1 MVAGGRAA
9 PRPRDLSAG
18 HPQHPTLVSPGL
30 MLPPTRRPHSST
42 GETHPGAAGEPS
54 LHPTT
59 LPVPALPQLSLLSA
73 GPTLRTFWTECPGR
87 HCRAFGAGGCYQ
99 LTLLSRAMGSPTP
112 RHQALLCASHRAEG
126 IVGPH
131 SIGPCLQGNRAEGPD
146 ASGPPLRQEQS
157 AEGRWWHPVC
167 SLGEPLGRGGGLQG
181 CRVDS
186 IQVDSWGRLG
196 TTRPS
201 SSSETQAVGPEG
213 AREGQAEAAE
223 AQGQVPQGGTACG
236 HSDLVLESLA
246 RGRTSML
253 GCGFCG
259 TVGQNPWSRD
269 PGPRS
274 LTPCLP
280 PTGHEHAA

>member
-1 MVAGGRAA
+1 
-9 PRPRDLSAG
+9 
-18 HPQHPTLVSPGL
+18 
-30 MLPPTRRPHSST
+30 MLPPTRRPHSNT

-54 LHPTT
+54 LYPTT
-59 LPVPALPQLSLLSA
+59 PPVPALPQLSLLSV

-99 LTLLSRAMGSPTP
+99 LTLPSRAMGSPTP

-146 ASGPPLRQEQS
+146 ASGPPLRQGQS

-186 IQVDSWGRLG
+186 IQVDGWGPLGHPAAARPKQWVQRVPERARL
-196 TTRPS
+196 RL
-201 SSSETQAVGPEG
+201 Q
-213 AREGQAEAAE
+213 RHR
-223 AQGQVPQGGTACG
+223 GQVPQGGTACG
-236 HSDLVLESLA
+236 HSDLVLESLE